1 MTQRAEARTAGYA
14 YLSYIV
20 FTMSSITLYSK
31 AIAGNGPFQQ
41 LSSLSRMIST
51 ARVTVLLDLLQ
62 IVCALVLAATLY
74 RITKGVDATLALVA
88 MSFRLGEGLLGSLP
102 LLGKLEL
109 MQLATA
115 ATANVG
121 DATGY
126 TLLENHIF
134 NRPDQQFSEFC
145 FVVGG
150 FIFAYL
156 FLHGRLIPRW
166 LAWIGVAAVGAQMI
180 CVPLHIASFIP
191 GSIVD
196 RLWMLIMVYE
206 IPLGLWLIIRG
217 VDGSH
222 GSPSSTAGPA
232 YAQ

>member
-150 FIFAYL
+150 FI
-156 FLHGRLIPRW
+156 LHTFSCMD
-166 LAWIGVAAVGAQMI
+166 A
-180 CVPLHIASFIP
+180 
-191 GSIVD
+191 
-196 RLWMLIMVYE
+196 
-206 IPLGLWLIIRG
+206 
-217 VDGSH
+217 
-222 GSPSSTAGPA
+222 
-232 YAQ
+232 